1 MSVIQA
7 VCGPNISGPVWRASI
22 CLYIS
27 KLKAVVVLIHGLCSP
42 YFRLLKKC
50 ITLHTH
56 FHQCFIFFISRLCM
70 NFLCVQ
76 EKTTPS
82 CMVVV
87 QHSEMNN
94 VTFLASQEI
103 HQSSEQNIVC
113 TCSCTIPV
121 SCTYKAQRSSV
132 TSPRSKISKC
142 ISKSKETKQ
151 DKRRRHIINHIT
163 ILCFTNQ
170 DHTYNPKQEHQQT
183 R

>member
-56 FHQCFIFFISRLCM
+56 FHQFFISRLCM

-76 EKTTPS
+76 EKNYTIMHGCGTTFRDEQCDIPS
-82 CMVVV
+82 
-87 QHSEMNN
+87 
-94 VTFLASQEI
+94 
-103 HQSSEQNIVC
+103 QSRN
-113 TCSCTIPV
+113 
-121 SCTYKAQRSSV
+121 SSV
-132 TSPRSKISKC
+132 LGAKYC
-142 ISKSKETKQ
+142 M
-151 DKRRRHIINHIT
+151 
-163 ILCFTNQ
+163 
-170 DHTYNPKQEHQQT
+170 YM
-183 R
+183 